1 MPLYFSPANFDSKLR
16 FSSDGLSLAMFEA
29 LRGLRDA
36 VAPESGNLTAEQQ
49 SEATSGPDFEEFWQ
63 SYRNNEA
70 ETVAAVRR
78 LGADPQKR
86 EDYVRIFRLFEREKD
101 AELVARLA
109 KTVLQK
115 SADVDERVS
124 NISGMDRTKSQ
135 QMARIDEL
143 LRQNEIVDKE
153 LREVHELAK
162 KRRDQIRKA
171 LQEKTCQALGIE
183 EYKY

>member
-1 MPLYFSPANFDSKLR
+1 
-16 FSSDGLSLAMFEA
+16 MFEA

-78 LGADPQKR
+78 LGASDPQKR
-86 EDYVRIFRLFEREKD
+86 EDYVKIFRLFEREKD

-109 KTVLQK
+109 TTVLQK

-124 NISGMDRTKSQ
+124 KLSGMDRTRAQ
-135 QMARIDEL
+135 QLECIENL
-143 LRQNEIVDKE
+143 LDQNSAVDRE
-153 LREVHELAK
+153 LRDVHELAK
-162 KRRDQIRKA
+162 KRRDQVRKA
-171 LQEKTCQALGIE
+171 LQEQTCEALGIE

>member
-1 MPLYFSPANFDSKLR
+1 MM
-16 FSSDGLSLAMFEA
+16 SSDGLSLAMFEA

-70 ETVAAVRR
+70 EAVAAVRR

-86 EDYVRIFRLFEREKD
+86 EDYVKIFRLFEREKD

-109 KTVLQK
+109 TTVLQK

-124 NISGMDRTKSQ
+124 KISGMDRTRAQ
-135 QMARIDEL
+135 QLERIEDL
-143 LRQNEIVDKE
+143 LHQNAAVEKE
-153 LREVHELAK
+153 LQDVHELAK
-162 KRRDQIRKA
+162 KRRDQVRKA
-171 LQEKTCQALGIE
+171 LQEQTCEALGME

>member
-1 MPLYFSPANFDSKLR
+1 
-16 FSSDGLSLAMFEA
+16 MFEA

-78 LGADPQKR
+78 LGASDPQKR
-86 EDYVRIFRLFEREKD
+86 EDYVKIFRLFEREKD
-101 AELVARLA
+101 DELVARLA
-109 KTVLQK
+109 TTVLQK

-124 NISGMDRTKSQ
+124 KLSGMDRTRAQ
-135 QMARIDEL
+135 QLERIEEL
-143 LRQNEIVDKE
+143 LDQNSAVNTE
-153 LREVHELAK
+153 LRDVHELAK
-162 KRRDQIRKA
+162 KRRDQVRKA
-171 LQEKTCQALGIE
+171 LQEQTCEALGIE

>member
-1 MPLYFSPANFDSKLR
+1 MHSHLEFP
-16 FSSDGLSLAMFEA
+16 SDGLSLAMFEA

-63 SYRNNEA
+63 SYRNNEP

-109 KTVLQK
+109 QTVLQK
-115 SADVDERVS
+115 SADVDARVS
-124 NISGMDRTKSQ
+124 NISGIERTRSQ
-135 QMARIDEL
+135 QMEVINDL
-143 LRQNEIVDKE
+143 LRQNEVVDRD

-162 KRRDQIRKA
+162 KRRDQIRKI
-171 LQEKTCQALGIE
+171 LQERTCEALGIE